1 MPNDMDGEL
10 SFILTDYVYCQTN
23 HIGGVMVIVL
33 SSSAVHRGAGAG
45 GGQLL

>member
-33 SSSAVHRGAGAG
+33 SSIVGAEANTIK
-45 GGQLL
+45 